1 MDLPSGA
8 SFKFQELIHTLV
20 NELQVVL
27 VAAAGDDYEKD
38 NSRVDTYPAAY
49 SSEQVP
55 MITVGALDPTSGEK
69 TPWTQDGTAVT
80 IYAPGLGSCAGNGVG
95 NPTQIASV
103 GSNLAMAHTAGL
115 AAYFLSLADV
125 GSMIKQKT
133 NIPRELRNYI
143 VRRGYNRVAG
153 VLGIWNG
160 LSPNPGPDKKHGWV
174 P

>member
-8 SFKFQELIHTLV
+8 APKFQELIRTLV

-27 VAAAGDDYEKD
+27 VAAAGDDFEKD
-38 NSRVDTYPAAY
+38 NSQVDTYPAAY
-49 SSEQVP
+49 SSDQIP
-55 MITVGALDPTSGEK
+55 MITVGALDPSSGEK
-69 TPWTQDGTAVT
+69 TPWAQGGSAVT
-80 IYAPGLGSCAGNGVG
+80 IYAPGIGSCAANGAG
-95 NPTQIASV
+95 NPNPIMTV
-103 GSNLAMAHTAGL
+103 GSSLAMAHTAGL

-125 GSMIKQKT
+125 SNMIKQKA
-133 NIPRELRNYI
+133 NIPRALSNYI

-160 LSPNPGPDKKHGWV
+160 LSPDPGPGGNHGWV